1 MIRPDLRAAAGVVYG
16 MFAGAC
22 FWLLLYLALA
32 AL

>member
-16 MFAGAC
+16 VIGGAC
-22 FWLLLYLALA
+22 LWILLYLAIA